1 MKKSQGKWWKSNK
14 KTFWAINA
22 STLIVAAAVFGLY
35 WFYGELSPKTKT
47 KLRSRDENNN
57 NSGSLNNSASSPSQT
72 TNANGELKLTSW
84 NIANFGKS
92 SNKLGFRVQAVAE
105 LIVKEKVNFLSIQ
118 EVGYEDWAGVERVI
132 EVLKEKF
139 NKTFKLAKSPAGL
152 YSTERPNSKESY
164 AILYN
169 PDLYEPLDTKGHN
182 AFYGKEVK
190 FTRPLWYS
198 YWSVKNTNT
207 KFWIINGHLDAP
219 GKSTAKGVQE
229 ELSPT
234 IKGLKWTGQG
244 SQEVNEFLD
253 IHNAFESLKKYY
265 QSQTL
270 EDLVIFNGDTNI
282 KKENTVISN
291 NYYVNLGYKTG
302 YINNS
307 GSFEW
312 QNSSM
317 SEKAYA
323 NPYDKFIAYD
333 PKNEFKQAS
342 EQEFKYN
349 LLKAFQSH
357 LERQKYLELYKT
369 DRNLSSTQGITDG
382 QMAFRISDHTFVH
395 SYIKLNKTS

>member
-22 STLIVAAAVFGLY
+22 STVIVAAGVFGLY

-342 EQEFKYN
+342 EQEFKYD